1 MANEQRRYR
10 RASLGP
16 GYQVNFLLGGRRL
29 TGLAV
34 TTLGA
39 GGCCVA
45 VPARLLGDLPE
56 DRVLEELELD
66 HKALPRTRLRARVAY
81 ASGRDPVTLGLEFL
95 EAPVALMEILD
106 RHVEELLAG
115 HGPRAGY

>member
-1 MANEQRRYR
+1 MNFR
-10 RASLGP
+10 LGTH
-16 GYQVNFLLGGRRL
+16 QL
-29 TGLAV
+29 TGMAV
-34 TTLGA
+34 STLGA

-45 VPARLLGDLPE
+45 VPARLMGDLPA

-66 HKALPRTRLRARVAY
+66 HKDLPRTRVRARVAY

-95 EAPVALMEILD
+95 EAPVAFMEILD

-115 HGPRAGY
+115 QGPRAGY